1 VVKAFNTMYYKT
13 LASEGKKS
21 KDDRLAIFIAGDD
34 VHAKQV
40 VEKLIEDIGFAA
52 VDTGSLRDG
61 GRKQQPDSPIYNK
74 PMTVNEAHKE
84 LTRV

>member
-1 VVKAFNTMYYKT
+1 MYYKT

-40 VEKLIEDIGFAA
+40 VEKLIEDIGLQRW
-52 VDTGSLRDG
+52 T
-61 GRKQQPDSPIYNK
+61 
-74 PMTVNEAHKE
+74 MTVNEAHKE